1 MSQLIMVIDDSVT
14 VRKVIE
20 VCLRRA
26 GYAVISF
33 PDGVKALRWLCSPG
47 VRLPDLVFL
56 DIGMPA
62 MDGYAV
68 AQYLRA
74 RPQYRQMVIVMISGR
89 RGVLDRL
96 KARLAGAT
104 AYLSK
109 PCTTQSILAVVHAH
123 CGTALVPTQVP
134 MGRERYDPPIPI
146 R

>member
-1 MSQLIMVIDDSVT
+1 MVIDDSVT

-26 GYAVISF
+26 GYAVVSF
-33 PDGVKALRWLCSPG
+33 PDGITALRWLCSPG

-56 DIGMPA
+56 DIGLPA

-68 AQYLRA
+68 AQYLRV

-109 PCTTQSILAVVHAH
+109 PCTTQSILAIAHAH
-123 CGTALVPTQVP
+123 PGTALVPTLEP
-134 MGRERYDPPIPI
+134 MGRER
-146 R
+146 

>member
-33 PDGVKALRWLCSPG
+33 PNGVKALRWLCSPG

-96 KARLAGAT
+96 KA
-104 AYLSK
+104 
-109 PCTTQSILAVVHAH
+109 PVHSRGCPRSLWH
-123 CGTALVPTQVP
+123 GPRPNPGTNGKRKV
-134 MGRERYDPPIPI
+134 
-146 R
+146 